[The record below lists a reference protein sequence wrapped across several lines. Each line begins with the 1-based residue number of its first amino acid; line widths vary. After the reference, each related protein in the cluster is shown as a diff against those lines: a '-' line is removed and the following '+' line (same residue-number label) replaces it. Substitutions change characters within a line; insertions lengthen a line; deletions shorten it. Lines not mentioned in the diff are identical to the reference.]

1 MSVMYYPGY
10 SQVVVTSNFRT
21 HTIGSVTNANPMVVT
36 TVDNHGYV
44 PGLNVAF
51 LIPTQFGMQEL
62 NSLNGDILSVTSN
75 TLTIAINSTNFS
87 LFSYPVSLPYA
98 YTPPSV
104 IPNASG
110 ALVPPQPL
118 PYGNEKPFE
127 GASWNAGQ
135 PGNLI

>member
-1 MSVMYYPGY
+1 
-10 SQVVVTSNFRT
+10 
-21 HTIGSVTNANPMVVT
+21 MVVT
-36 TVDNHGYV
+36 TAANHNYV
-44 PGLNVAF
+44 AGLNVSF
-51 LIPTQFGMQEL
+51 LIPTQFGMQQL

-75 TLTIAINSTNFS
+75 TFTIAIDSTLFS
-87 LFSYPVSLPYA
+87 VFSYPSPLPSA

-110 ALVPPQPL
+110 GLVPPQPL

-127 GASWNAGQ
+127 GAVWNAGQ